1 MKALSMP
8 YTLLAIESSATPAS
22 CAVLRVE
29 ENGCTLLC
37 EAAVN
42 TKLTHSQ
49 TLLPMVTDM
58 LKNAGLSVADID
70 ALAVAHGPGSF
81 TGVRIGVAAVKGLA
95 FAEDLPCVGVST
107 LEGMAARFRS
117 VPYTGRIL
125 TAMDA
130 RCNQVYTALFS
141 CNNGVISRL
150 TPDEALPLTEVGA
163 RLQNETEPI
172 TVMGDGAALCY
183 AALCETVPSLSLAPL
198 SLRLQHAVGV
208 ALCAADHIAA
218 GQAVSGDALLPVYLR
233 LPQAERELRLRQNK
247 EGK

>member
-1 MKALSMP
+1 MKPITVP
-8 YTLLAIESSATPAS
+8 YTVLAVESSATPAS
-22 CAVLRVE
+22 CALLRVE
-29 ENGCTLLC
+29 ESGCTLLC

-49 TLLPMVTDM
+49 TLLPMITDM
-58 LKNAGLSVADID
+58 LKNAGLAVSDVD
-70 ALAVAHGPGSF
+70 ALAIAHGPGSF

-107 LEGMAARFRS
+107 LEAMAMRFNG

-141 CNNGVISRL
+141 CENGVVARL
-150 TPDEALPLTEVGA
+150 TPDEALPIAELGE
-163 RLQNETEPI
+163 RLRRDPAPTV
-172 TVMGDGAALCY
+172 VMGDGAVLCY
-183 AALCETVPSLSLAPL
+183 NALRDTVPQLSLAPV

-208 ALCAADHIAA
+208 ASAAVFAIEA
-218 GQAVSGDALLPVYLR
+218 GQAVSGDTLLPVYLR

-247 EGK
+247 EVQ